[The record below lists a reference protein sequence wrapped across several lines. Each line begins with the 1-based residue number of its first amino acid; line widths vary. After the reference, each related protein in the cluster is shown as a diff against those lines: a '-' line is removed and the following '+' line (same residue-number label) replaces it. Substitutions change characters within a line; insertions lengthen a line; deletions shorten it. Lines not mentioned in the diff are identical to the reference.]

1 MKRVEIIEYQF
12 NWGEAFVL
20 EAQSIRNRLQDL
32 SFFIDHVG
40 STSIQG
46 LSAKPIVDIL
56 ISVEE
61 WGSACYIVEALQ
73 GLGYDTRE
81 NLPDVPRYFLVKYS
95 SLNSIGYH
103 VHICKP
109 HSEWAQDMI
118 NFRDEL
124 YSNAKLSK
132 DYANLKADLART
144 YRNDVDAYAL
154 GKKEFIEQALKSRS
168 PRFSV
173 NRLLAH
179 QEAELNRADKCGKHM
194 LLLQFIAA
202 IIAALSV
209 YVTSGWGLLFI
220 ALLGL
225 VLLTKWLSLNQ
236 SQQTHR
242 AAGDQARRALL
253 FMSGLNKYPSIEEQQ
268 RILKKFILPLPD
280 SVLSLEENR
289 FASRKFPGYPRLA
302 ELIEES
308 AFWTGGFHHA
318 SAAWMGKFL
327 SCCVLLCFIG
337 SIAAIILAPQDD
349 LISFNR
355 ALIAVLVFFMSS
367 DMLGLYFS
375 YKRSAAS
382 FDEIFHRVEIA
393 SLRGYLDEDV
403 SLLVSDYNA
412 VIENSPPPVPFL
424 PKSKSEDLGQRW
436 AIYKAMKRID
446 SACNTENRRSY

>member
-1 MKRVEIIEYQF
+1 MKHVEIIEYQF
-12 NWGEAFVL
+12 SWGRAFVL
-20 EAQSIRNRLQDL
+20 EAQSIRNRLHNL
-32 SFFIDHVG
+32 SLFIDHVG
-40 STSIQG
+40 STSVPG
-46 LSAKPIVDIL
+46 LSAKPIIDIL
-56 ISVEE
+56 ISVKE
-61 WGSACYIVEALQ
+61 WSSACDIVDVLQ
-73 GLGYDTRE
+73 NLGYEARE
-81 NLPDVPRYFLVKYS
+81 NLPDVPRHFLVKYS
-95 SLNSIGYH
+95 SVDNIGYH

-124 YSNAKLSK
+124 YANAKLSK
-132 DYANLKADLART
+132 DYVNLKTDLAKT
-144 YRNDVDAYAL
+144 YRSDVDAYAL
-154 GKKEFIEQALKSRS
+154 GKKEFIEQALNSRT
-168 PRFSV
+168 PKFSI

-179 QEAELNRADKCGKHM
+179 QEAELNKADECGKHM
-194 LLLQFIAA
+194 MSLQFVTAAIAA
-202 IIAALSV
+202 FSV
-209 YVTSGWGLLFI
+209 YVVQGWGLLFI

-225 VLLTKWLSLNQ
+225 VLLIKWLSLNQ
-236 SQQTHR
+236 SQQRHR

-253 FMSGLNKYPSIEEQQ
+253 FMSGLNKSPSIEEQQ

-280 SVLSLEENR
+280 TVLSLEENR

-327 SCCVLLCFIG
+327 IYCLLLCFIG
-337 SIAAIILAPQDD
+337 SIVAVILAPQDD
-349 LISFNR
+349 LIAFNR
-355 ALIAVLVFFMSS
+355 ALIAVLIFFISS

-382 FDEIFHRVEIA
+382 FDEIFHRVETA

-412 VIENSPPPVPFL
+412 VIENSPPTVPFL
-424 PKSKSEDLGQRW
+424 PKSKSEDLGKKW
-436 AIYKAMKRID
+436 AIYKEMKRAD
-446 SACNTENRRSY
+446 SACNTNNRRSY